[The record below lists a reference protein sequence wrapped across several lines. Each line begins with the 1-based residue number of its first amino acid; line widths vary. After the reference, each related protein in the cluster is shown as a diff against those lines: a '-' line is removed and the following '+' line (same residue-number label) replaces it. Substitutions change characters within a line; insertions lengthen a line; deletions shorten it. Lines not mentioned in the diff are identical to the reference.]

1 MQIQTKRRESL
12 FPTYIYQVDVSEY
25 DGDMLKKVISDN
37 IFTRTDPLTL
47 SSHKIHQVEEMSE
60 FCNFVLEQCTDA
72 MENQGYFPQELEFSG
87 MWGVEQTKHGY
98 HRQHT
103 HPNNWMCGVFY
114 VDAYPGDSI
123 LFHDPRLRANQIQ
136 PKTMKYNE
144 YNTSIVKLDAV
155 PGRMYIF
162 PNWLEHSVEPVTH
175 DNKRISISWNI
186 RIPKELG
193 AGYGCTNG

>member
-1 MQIQTKRRESL
+1 MQIQTKRRENL

-25 DGDMLKKVISDN
+25 DKDMLKKVISDN

-47 SSHKIHQVEEMSE
+47 SSHKIHQVEEMSG
-60 FCNFVLEQCTDA
+60 FCNFVLDQCTDA
-72 MENQGYFPQELEFSG
+72 MQNQGYFPQELEFSG

-114 VDAYPGDSI
+114 VDAYPGDNI

-136 PKTMKYNE
+136 PKTMEYNE
-144 YNTSIVKLDAV
+144 YNTSIVKLEAV
-155 PGRMYIF
+155 SGRMYIF
-162 PNWLEHSVEPVTH
+162 PSWLEHSVEPVIH

-186 RIPKELG
+186 RIPKDLG
-193 AGYGCTNG
+193 AGYGYTNG